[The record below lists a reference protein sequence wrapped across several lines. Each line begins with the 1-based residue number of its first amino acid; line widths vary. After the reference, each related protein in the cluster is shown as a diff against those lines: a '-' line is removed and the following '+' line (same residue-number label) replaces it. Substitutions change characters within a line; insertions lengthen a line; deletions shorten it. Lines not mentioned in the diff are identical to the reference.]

1 MGSVRNGDDPHGE
14 RRADRTGSGEQ
25 AARGT
30 GMGGGSSTGKAR
42 PKPGHEA
49 QAGMEKTAQQ
59 EPSSGHAPPQRKAQ
73 QRAAED
79 IAHVVHSQVDPGVS
93 HQQREAAGDEREPP
107 LAQDGGGIHGHAPG
121 VGGVAGDEAVKSS
134 AVVPHVVQQGGER
147 GVVGGA
153 QAHEE
158 RLEDRGGDLVAQAD
172 GKGEAQG
179 EIEQAAPV

>member
-30 GMGGGSSTGKAR
+30 GMGGGSSMGKAR

-49 QAGMEKTAQQ
+49 QAGMEKIAQQ

-79 IAHVVHSQVDPGVS
+79 VAHVVHSQVDPGVS

-107 LAQDGGGIHGHAPG
+107 LAQDGGSIHGHAPG
-121 VGGVAGDEAVKSS
+121 VGGVAGDEAVKAS
-134 AVVPHVVQQGGER
+134 AVVSHVVQQGSER
-147 GVVGGA
+147 RVVGGS

-172 GKGEAQG
+172 GKGEAQRK
-179 EIEQAAPV
+179 IEQAAPV